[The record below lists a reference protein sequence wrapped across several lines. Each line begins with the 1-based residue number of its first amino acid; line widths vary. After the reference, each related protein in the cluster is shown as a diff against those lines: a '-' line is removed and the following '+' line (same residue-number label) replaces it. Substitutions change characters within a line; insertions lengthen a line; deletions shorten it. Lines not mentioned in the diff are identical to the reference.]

1 MSNEETGMKLKQT
14 YKKLFLTIAILSIA
28 APGISTAQSED
39 GQYIVIVGAPT
50 AGKSTNSKWI
60 SKTYVIPWLN
70 IGELVEA
77 EVVAAS
83 KSRKSASMQHK
94 RGAASNQRY
103 QNSRKALEK
112 LKNGELISNG
122 SLNAI
127 VASEVLSYEAKD
139 GFILDGYPMTV
150 PQAEFLDSI
159 LDARGISPL
168 KVIYLN
174 IPDELSLERM
184 KERGRADYK
193 RGFGEERLRQ
203 FRSMIGPLV
212 EYYGEES
219 VHEIDA
225 TQSKS
230 EIMAEINTVLLKK
243 AAPD

>member
-1 MSNEETGMKLKQT
+1 MKLKQT
-14 YKKLFLTIAILSIA
+14 FKKIFLAITVLSIV
-28 APGISTAQSED
+28 APGISAAQSED

-50 AGKSTNSKWI
+50 AGKSKNSKWI

-70 IGELVEA
+70 IGNLVEA
-77 EVVAAS
+77 EVEKAS

-94 RGAASNQRY
+94 RGAASNQRH

-112 LKNGELISNG
+112 LKNGELISDD

-127 VASEVLSYEAKD
+127 VASEVLSYEAKN

-150 PQAEFLDSI
+150 AQAEFLDSI
-159 LDARGISPL
+159 LDARGMSPL

-203 FRSMIGPLV
+203 FRSMIGPLI

-219 VHEIDA
+219 ILEIDA

-243 AAPD
+243 AAPDR

>member
-1 MSNEETGMKLKQT
+1 MSDEETGMKLKQT

-28 APGISTAQSED
+28 APGISAAQSED

-60 SKTYVIPWLN
+60 SKDYVIPWLN

-112 LKNGELISNG
+112 LKNGELIS
-122 SLNAI
+122 
-127 VASEVLSYEAKD
+127 
-139 GFILDGYPMTV
+139 
-150 PQAEFLDSI
+150 EFLDSI

-212 EYYGEES
+212 EFYGEES
-219 VHEIDA
+219 VNEIDA

-230 EIMAEINTVLLKK
+230 EIMTEINTVLLKK

>member
-1 MSNEETGMKLKQT
+1 MKLMQT
-14 YKKLFLTIAILSIA
+14 CKKIFLTIAILSIA
-28 APGISTAQSED
+28 VPGISAAQSGD

-50 AGKSTNSKWI
+50 AGKSKNSKWI
-60 SKTYVIPWLN
+60 AKEYAIPWLN
-70 IGELVEA
+70 IGKLVEA
-77 EVVAAS
+77 EVEKAS

-103 QNSRKALEK
+103 QNSRKALEQ
-112 LKNGELISNG
+112 LKNGELINDD

-230 EIMAEINTVLLKK
+230 EIAAEINSVLLK
-243 AAPD
+243 